1 LEQSFAETKTAT
13 QSALYVFRARRA
25 DWVKLIWQ
33 IPLAKR
39 KELSVSVMGLKP
51 EGPRTDRYAHCPLR
65 PEREIARS
73 RGRTFARI
81 TTGQKHQRRADDNSQ
96 PLCREGHE
104 SDYPSSRDGHR
115 LVWRPAEAGE
125 DVNFALSVALAGG
138 ARRTS
143 RFSVVVRLGR
153 LPPPSYLRDQGGEGD
168 EHSRQSANGAG
179 VHDTSLDFV
188 LIEREPQG
196 GYSH

>member
-51 EGPRTDRYAHCPLR
+51 EGRGLIVMRT
-65 PEREIARS
+65 
-73 RGRTFARI
+73 
-81 TTGQKHQRRADDNSQ
+81 
-96 PLCREGHE
+96 
-104 SDYPSSRDGHR
+104 
-115 LVWRPAEAGE
+115 
-125 DVNFALSVALAGG
+125 G
-138 ARRTS
+138 ARNCPQPWP
-143 RFSVVVRLGR
+143 VRLRAAHAVHHDFRSSSGWGGFR
-153 LPPPSYLRDQGGEGD
+153 HIRIRDQGGEGD

-179 VHDTSLDFV
+179 VNDTSLDFV
-188 LIEREPQG
+188 LIEREPQLRVAILIKLLQWVSSG
-196 GYSH
+196 LFRITPFC

>member
-1 LEQSFAETKTAT
+1 MQIEVVLSDTSSPTKRAI
-13 QSALYVFRARRA
+13 AL
-25 DWVKLIWQ
+25 L
-33 IPLAKR
+33 LCGS
-39 KELSVSVMGLKP
+39 ESVPAQDS
-51 EGPRTDRYAHCPLR
+51 
-65 PEREIARS
+65 
-73 RGRTFARI
+73 
-81 TTGQKHQRRADDNSQ
+81 
-96 PLCREGHE
+96 EGHE

-125 DVNFALSVALAGG
+125 DVNFPLSVALAGG

-196 GYSH
+196 GYSRSS